1 MRAPYYSTG
10 STSVCANGLR
20 KRVGKGAWLGANS
33 QLWGRAIRPG
43 LHVAQTEPS
52 IPRGKA
58 MKRFISRYKN
68 PLIEIEPDVAV
79 QPRLAVRKGFQLG
92 EEIYSVSTQ
101 THLQAL

>member
-1 MRAPYYSTG
+1 
-10 STSVCANGLR
+10 
-20 KRVGKGAWLGANS
+20 
-33 QLWGRAIRPG
+33 
-43 LHVAQTEPS
+43 
-52 IPRGKA
+52 